1 MSKNLS
7 PRQLINDVLE
17 EHGALTRR
25 EIANIT
31 GLSTAQIGRAIHY
44 SLIKGHVQIQDGRVM
59 LSDGLFGAGI
69 EASERGPGNMIFE
82 LCKRNWR
89 GYQVHQLLSAC
100 RRTSA

>member
-31 GLSTAQIGRAIHY
+31 GLSTAQIGRVIYY
-44 SLIKGHVQIQDGRVM
+44 SLTKGHVQIVDGRVV
-59 LSDGLFGAGI
+59 LSDGLLGACVD
-69 EASERGPGNMIFE
+69 AAERGPGNMIFE
-82 LCKRNWR
+82 ICKRNWR
-89 GYQVHQLLSAC
+89 GYQVNQLLNAC
-100 RRTSA
+100 RRASA